1 MIVILIARLLIS
13 IIPKK
18 GIKEEKSAV
27 KRNEVKDPA
36 AFQLR

>member
-13 IIPKK
+13 TIPKK
-18 GIKEEKSAV
+18 EVKEAKPVV